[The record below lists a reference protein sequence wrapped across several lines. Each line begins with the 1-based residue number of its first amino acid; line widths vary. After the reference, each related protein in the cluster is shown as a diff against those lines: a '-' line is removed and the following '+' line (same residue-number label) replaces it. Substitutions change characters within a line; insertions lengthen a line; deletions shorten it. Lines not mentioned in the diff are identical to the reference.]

1 MRPACVIVDHPF
13 LHNAVEMPLVQRD
26 HEVETVSSQGSKNA
40 FTDGIRHGRPHG
52 RFEHAQTHMTHPL
65 IHVGGENGVT
75 VMNQYAVRVID
86 WDRFPELLHGPL
98 RSRMRGDIDMHQSAA
113 GMLDDDKD
121 IEHAKR
127 RRDRYAEVTGHDASG
142 LIAEKRGPAL
152 RLTAFA
158 WASHAVIRPILAHG
172 SRRHAQTKLE

>member
-1 MRPACVIVDHPF
+1 VDHAF

-26 HEVETVSSQGSKNA
+26 HEVETVSSQSSNNA
-40 FTDGIRHGRPHG
+40 FTDDIRHGRPHG

-86 WDRFPELLHGPL
+86 RDRFPELLHGPL

-121 IEHAKR
+121 KVAGCTTVNTCRQSNQPESQTRIKR
-127 RRDRYAEVTGHDASG
+127 IARVARRSFTWRS
-142 LIAEKRGPAL
+142 
-152 RLTAFA
+152 
-158 WASHAVIRPILAHG
+158 
-172 SRRHAQTKLE
+172 